1 MENIFKMS
9 KYMLRPLFF
18 FFYSLETQW
27 VIKNDLDDFVL
38 ARFKS

>member
-9 KYMLRPLFF
+9 KYMLRPLF